1 MNHPFAAQ
9 VNSCADATAAE
20 SPFWGMCDGNPMDD
34 GSCQDDWEAYVECI
48 YDEGMELAFG
58 LDCGFTCDV
67 VEESVAGS
75 MTVSGTTLA
84 VAESQE
90 PVYEEAIA
98 ASAGNGVVKADVTAT
113 FAEARRR
120 RLSTEIVVSYTI
132 ATDSAT
138 TDSIVATMAS
148 LTATDMD
155 AALTTAALAVSE
167 TWDGTT
173 ESVTAPEEVDDDLD
187 GAATLGLAGVAAALA
202 AAVAAL

>member
-1 MNHPFAAQ
+1 
-9 VNSCADATAAE
+9 
-20 SPFWGMCDGNPMDD
+20 
-34 GSCQDDWEAYVECI
+34 
-48 YDEGMELAFG
+48 MELAFG
-58 LDCGFTCDV
+58 LDCGFTRDV

-84 VAESQE
+84 AAESQE

-98 ASAGNGVVKADVTAT
+98 ASAGNGVVKADATAT

-138 TDSIVATMAS
+138 TDSIISSMAS

-155 AALTTAALAVSE
+155 AALATAALACF
-167 TWDGTT
+167 
-173 ESVTAPEEVDDDLD
+173 
-187 GAATLGLAGVAAALA
+187 
-202 AAVAAL
+202 

>member
-1 MNHPFAAQ
+1 M
-9 VNSCADATAAE
+9 
-20 SPFWGMCDGNPMDD
+20 
-34 GSCQDDWEAYVECI
+34 ECI
-48 YDEGMELAFG
+48 YDQGMELAFG

-187 GAATLGLAGVAAALA
+187 GAATLRLAGVAAAVA